1 MSNTQVHIN
10 DIKSIYFIGIGGIG
24 MSAIARYFLSV
35 GKTVSGYD
43 RTETAIT
50 KQLVA
55 EGIDVHYHEDVNQI
69 PKAVE
74 YVVYT
79 PAIPK
84 EHQELVYYQT
94 NGYNVVKRSDILGVI
109 TQGSYNVSCLELI
122 LN

>member
-69 PKAVE
+69 PK
-74 YVVYT
+74 
-79 PAIPK
+79 
-84 EHQELVYYQT
+84 Q
-94 NGYNVVKRSDILGVI
+94 
-109 TQGSYNVSCLELI
+109 
-122 LN
+122 